1 MTLVMLALWFLVL
14 EKRQLG
20 KKIRHAADGA

>member
-14 EKRQLG
+14 QTRRLG
-20 KKIRHAADGA
+20 KKNRERSDVA

>member
-14 EKRQLG
+14 QTRRLG
-20 KKIRHAADGA
+20 GKNRGRLDVA